1 MKFKVCKSMK
11 QPHDISLESAIDSMD
26 EGDVEVLI
34 KEIFVVETLV
44 VVIMNFN
51 KVFRVDYVETLNVLK
66 GMGSHSIIQRI

>member
-1 MKFKVCKSMK
+1 MK
-11 QPHDISLESAIDSMD
+11 QPHDISLESAIDNMD

-34 KEIFVVETLV
+34 KERFVVETLV

-66 GMGSHSIIQRI
+66 GMGSHSIIQKI

>member
-1 MKFKVCKSMK
+1 MCKSMK